1 MFSLLAKRFSQFHVT
16 PITSEILSGPRKVML
31 YRARQRGWLEL
42 DVILG
47 SFADK
52 RLATMTETEVGLFGD
67 ILSRENPDL
76 FKYLSGQTP
85 PSNDLKENPVFL
97 EILKHVNVEHNS
109 L

>member
-1 MFSLLAKRFSQFHVT
+1 MLSRFSRALSQFHVPT
-16 PITSEILSGPRKVML
+16 ISSEVLEGPRKVML

-52 RLATMTETEVGLFGD
+52 HLPTMNPAEVEQFGEVLAQ
-67 ILSRENPDL
+67 ENPDL
-76 FKYLSGQTP
+76 FKFLSGQLP
-85 PSNDLKENPVFL
+85 PSEELLGNGVFRQ
-97 EILKHVNVEHNS
+97 ILAHVNKQHPS

>member
-1 MFSLLAKRFSQFHVT
+1 MFNLLTKRFSQFHVT
-16 PITSEILSGPRKVML
+16 AISSEILEGPRKVML

-47 SFADK
+47 TFADK
-52 RLATMTETEVGLFGD
+52 HLATMTEAEVDMFGD

-85 PSNDLKENPVFL
+85 PSADLKDNSVFQK
-97 EILKHVNVEHNS
+97 ILSHVNVQHPS